1 MAGMPV
7 RRQRKE
13 KAQRLREEQRSNVPE
28 RVEYTAEERSGIL
41 EDAIDKLQRGT
52 TVKAIAY
59 SHNMPART
67 LNNWLLIDERA
78 EKARAQFIGAK
89 LADALD
95 IQKDATDQLQ
105 LAKGEKL
112 FRSWAW
118 IAERRLKMFAP
129 PRDHA
134 EHAPVQINIGITRDT
149 QTRTIVVQPGESDAG
164 NARET

>member
-1 MAGMPV
+1 MT
-7 RRQRKE
+7 Q
-13 KAQRLREEQRSNVPE
+13 NVPE
-28 RVEYTAEERSGIL
+28 RSEYSSEERMAIL
-41 EDAIDKLQRGT
+41 DDAIASLQQGCT
-52 TVKAIAY
+52 AKAIAHK
-59 SHNMPART
+59 HNMPART

-78 EKARAQFIGAK
+78 EKARAQFIGGK

-95 IQKDATDQLQ
+95 MQEDATDQLQ

-129 PRDHA
+129 PKDHA
-134 EHAPVQINIGITRDT
+134 EHAPVQINIGITRDN